1 MDKIDSETW
10 EEYAFRN
17 NLFVIKYVKKVRKY
31 VDKENKILDER
42 IIDDITIPIHTNLKP
57 RNYDANGYNTSIT
70 IYGNEISNIGFMDFI
85 MYELYNLRTRYN
97 LGWFS
102 DRITTFKLDQMAKE
116 REEDI
121 NRQDWLFK
129 QLAYWEKKYVDNEK
143 EKKETNEKR
152 LVDTKTR
159 YFELK
164 TTISETHKEQLDEL
178 LAIVRGSLSISVLE
192 GEIKVKGN
200 IYSEEYWLEKK
211 KKEEEKEKEKQTKK
225 KERVE
230 LYQKYLKNKDI
241 QTQIM
246 ELEQKINQLKG
257 EIVN

>member
-31 VDKENKILDER
+31 VDKENKILEER

-97 LGWFS
+97 LGCFS
-102 DRITTFKLDQMAKE
+102 DRITTFKLEE

-129 QLAYWEKKYVDNEK
+129 QLAYWEKKYVDNER

-178 LAIVRGSLSISVLE
+178 LAIVRYSSIPVLE
-192 GEIKVKGN
+192 GELKVKGN